1 MILQIKKIL
10 IPYDATPSSEK
21 IINNLRP
28 FLEKHQCKM
37 VLLTCIRDRA
47 SFGFFKSKSD
57 KKEMEK
63 EKMKAEKYHE
73 DVAKK
78 VEKLGVST
86 ISKIVK
92 SDLESKTIVDYA
104 KKEDVDLIIMSKSKL
119 RTYAERV
126 YYNSTV
132 EAVFKKTSIPF
143 LYVP

>member
-1 MILQIKKIL
+1 MVFDVKKIL
-10 IPYDATPSSEK
+10 VPYDATPSSEK
-21 IINNLRP
+21 VINNLKP

-57 KKEMEK
+57 KKEMANEK
-63 EKMKAEKYHE
+63 KRAEKHHAN
-73 DVAKK
+73 VKKK
-78 VEKLGVST
+78 VEQFGVST

-92 SDLESKTIVDYA
+92 SDLESETIAEYA

-119 RTYAERV
+119 RTHAERV

-132 EAVFKKTSIPF
+132 ENVFKKTSIPF
-143 LYVP
+143 LYIP

>member
-1 MILQIKKIL
+1 
-10 IPYDATPSSEK
+10 
-21 IINNLRP
+21 
-28 FLEKHQCKM
+28 M

>member
-1 MILQIKKIL
+1 MVFDVKKIL
-10 IPYDATPSSEK
+10 VPYDATPSSEK
-21 IINNLRP
+21 VVKNLEP

-63 EKMKAEKYHE
+63 EKTKAQKIHE
-73 DVAKK
+73 DVKKK
-78 VEKLGVST
+78 VEKLGIST

-119 RTYAERV
+119 RTHAEKV

-143 LYVP
+143 LYIP